1 MKRKYVIEM
10 TPPDF
15 ACLKAGSQ
23 AALARLLGISEPSIH
38 FWRRSGRI
46 PKRWVLPI
54 EKAIGVPRYE
64 LRPDL
69 YPR

>member
-1 MKRKYVIEM
+1 MKRKHVIEM

-46 PKRWVLPI
+46 SKTLGTAHR
-54 EKAIGVPRYE
+54 KSHRCTAIRTTA
-64 LRPDL
+64 
-69 YPR
+69 